1 MPTRNYWQGYTPTVS
16 LDGLAE
22 FNRQKEIEKENRLIG
37 LKHLIETQ
45 GRQIA
50 EENIK
55 DYLTESNDN
64 AWVEYNYTQP
74 KAKNKHLHRQNVD
87 KMMHTKED
95 VEAMTLGGIAPLAVM
110 SAPLWGPS
118 IIAGGDA
125 LASSAL
131 GKVITKGITNPYT
144 NAFSTSAFGAHGLNH
159 AINEGI
165 NGWGDVA
172 ITALEMVPIT
182 QVVKPVWNTGNYL
195 VNNYKD
201 VKALNNFINKYDYS
215 IIKPKI
221 SLMFNDK
228 KLDDTFDYIVKRHNT
243 FSRGIDPYETQKF
256 GRLLDL
262 SPEEAARYSLTH
274 IPKVYKGNNA
284 GLLPNE
290 NGLYLSNS
298 FNTAAGYTNQGNGY
312 IGIVRRP
319 IKYGQTTR
327 RDFLHEN
334 DFIFSRPPGT
344 AKQFFTTTD
353 DPNNAWIYR
362 NYKGFNRH
370 KKIKD
375 KEVNWEKSQ
384 PYEIRANAGAKI
396 IERSKDPNYRHYII
410 VGEEGQQPVELI
422 HMYKP
427 KIIGSK
433 AHDNISSVSLSRK
446 K

>member
-16 LDGLAE
+16 LEGLAE

-87 KMMHTKED
+87 KMMHTKEE
-95 VEAMTLGGIAPLAVM
+95 VEAMALEGTIPLAAIT
-110 SAPLWGPS
+110 APLWGPAAV
-118 IIAGGDA
+118 AGGDA
-125 LASSAL
+125 LAASII
-131 GKVITKGITNPYT
+131 GRGITGILKHPYT
-144 NAFSTSAFGAHGLNH
+144 NAVTTSAFGAQGLNH
-159 AINEGI
+159 AIFEGI
-165 NGWGDVA
+165 DGWGDA
-172 ITALEMVPIT
+172 AMTALEIAPLG
-182 QVVKPVWNTGNYL
+182 QVVKPIWNIGSHL
-195 VNNYKD
+195 INNYKD

-215 IIKPKI
+215 IIKPKT

-228 KLDDTFDYIVKRHNT
+228 KLDDAFDYIVKRHNT
-243 FSRGIDPYETQKF
+243 FSRGVDSYETQKF

-298 FNTAAGYTNQGNGY
+298 FNTAAGYTNRGNGY
-312 IGIVRRP
+312 VGIVRRP

-327 RDFLHEN
+327 RDFLQEN
-334 DFIFSRPPGT
+334 DFIFNRPPGT
-344 AKQFFTTTD
+344 AKRFFTTTD

-362 NYKGFNRH
+362 NYRGFNRH
-370 KKIKD
+370 KK
-375 KEVNWEKSQ
+375 N
-384 PYEIRANAGAKI
+384 
-396 IERSKDPNYRHYII
+396 
-410 VGEEGQQPVELI
+410 
-422 HMYKP
+422 
-427 KIIGSK
+427 
-433 AHDNISSVSLSRK
+433 
-446 K
+446 